1 MNKVIT
7 KIRSGIGGYLKDN
20 ILFLTFVFA
29 SVLNGFLLRAFTVKF
44 NYSQIKPLMADMAVI
59 LLLALISYVFK
70 KPRKQFVYL
79 LILTIIF
86 LFFVRQILYTIQII
100 SRLSQ
105 CRLFQRLHSSAE

>member
-44 NYSQIKPLMADMAVI
+44 NYSQIKPLHIFPFHEIIDMIRHQLIITVDI
-59 LLLALISYVFK
+59 L
-70 KPRKQFVYL
+70 
-79 LILTIIF
+79 
-86 LFFVRQILYTIQII
+86 
-100 SRLSQ
+100 
-105 CRLFQRLHSSAE
+105 E

>member
-44 NYSQIKPLMADMAVI
+44 NYSHKTA
-59 LLLALISYVFK
+59 
-70 KPRKQFVYL
+70 
-79 LILTIIF
+79 
-86 LFFVRQILYTIQII
+86 
-100 SRLSQ
+100 
-105 CRLFQRLHSSAE
+105 HG

>member
-86 LFFVRQILYTIQII
+86 SILCTANSIYYTNVRNKM
-100 SRLSQ
+100 LSF
-105 CRLFQRLHSSAE
+105 RYPI

>member
-44 NYSQIKPLMADMAVI
+44 NYSQINRSWLI
-59 LLLALISYVFK
+59 WQLYCCLL
-70 KPRKQFVYL
+70 
-79 LILTIIF
+79 
-86 LFFVRQILYTIQII
+86 
-100 SRLSQ
+100 
-105 CRLFQRLHSSAE
+105 

>member
-70 KPRKQFVYL
+70 KPRKQFVYYGK
-79 LILTIIF
+79 F
-86 LFFVRQILYTIQII
+86 YILYK
-100 SRLSQ
+100 L
-105 CRLFQRLHSSAE
+105 

>member
-44 NYSQIKPLMADMAVI
+44 NYSQIKPLMADFAVI
-59 LLLALISYVFK
+59 LLLAHIICVQKTK
-70 KPRKQFVYL
+70 KAVCLPFD
-79 LILTIIF
+79 TDNNF
-86 LFFVRQILYTIQII
+86 LYT
-100 SRLSQ
+100 LYGE
-105 CRLFQRLHSSAE
+105 LNLLYKL

>member
-59 LLLALISYVFK
+59 LLL
-70 KPRKQFVYL
+70 
-79 LILTIIF
+79 THHN
-86 LFFVRQILYTIQII
+86 FFYSLYGKFYILYK
-100 SRLSQ
+100 L
-105 CRLFQRLHSSAE
+105 

>member
-59 LLLALISYVFK
+59 LLLALISY
-70 KPRKQFVYL
+70 
-79 LILTIIF
+79 
-86 LFFVRQILYTIQII
+86 TIQII

>member
-70 KPRKQFVYL
+70 KAKKA
-79 LILTIIF
+79 ICIF
-86 LFFVRQILYTIQII
+86 ACTHHNFFYSLYGKFYILYK
-100 SRLSQ
+100 L
-105 CRLFQRLHSSAE
+105 

>member
-70 KPRKQFVYL
+70 KPRKQFPENNPKRNSGKKWLNIWQKVM
-79 LILTIIF
+79 
-86 LFFVRQILYTIQII
+86 
-100 SRLSQ
+100 
-105 CRLFQRLHSSAE
+105 

>member
-70 KPRKQFVYL
+70 KPRKQFAC
-79 LILTIIF
+79 THHN
-86 LFFVRQILYTIQII
+86 FFYSLYGKFYILYK
-100 SRLSQ
+100 L
-105 CRLFQRLHSSAE
+105 